1 MTLQGP
7 GRAAAFSTTA
17 DAYAAT
23 MAPALEP
30 VAREVVRRA
39 RLLPGERV
47 LDLGTGTGTAAGLAD
62 GDGRQV
68 TGLDAA
74 PGMLEIAR
82 RTYPDLDF
90 IEADFGAIP
99 EPDTSFDAVLAVHAL
114 LFADDPI
121 ATLAEWL
128 RVTRHGGRLS
138 LSVPGPQDATP
149 SSVLGAVYTRFGIA
163 FGGYPTASDLAGW
176 ATDAGWSDA
185 ETDADATVAIPLAG
199 EEQFRTWTSVAAR
212 ERATAGWSSDERE
225 RLTRELMAAAP
236 RAADGG
242 FRIPFGALYLT
253 AVRA

>member
-47 LDLGTGTGTAAGLAD
+47 LDLGTGTGTAAGLAG
-62 GDGRQV
+62 GDGRHV

-82 RTYPDLDF
+82 RSYPDLDF

-99 EPDTSFDAVLAVHAL
+99 LPDASFDAVLAVHAL
-114 LFADDPI
+114 LFGDDPV

-128 RVTRHGGRLS
+128 RVTRRGGRLA
-138 LSVPGPQDATP
+138 LSVPGPQEAAP
-149 SSVLGAVYTRFGIA
+149 SSVLGAVYERFGIG
-163 FGGYPTASDLAGW
+163 FGDYPTASDVAGW
-176 ATDAGWSDA
+176 ATDAGWADVK
-185 ETDADATVAIPLAG
+185 TDADATIVIPLADN
-199 EEQFRTWTSVAAR
+199 EQFRTWTRVAAR
-212 ERATAGWSSDERE
+212 ERATAGWSAEERE
-225 RLTRELMAAAP
+225 RLNRELMAASP
-236 RAADGG
+236 RAADGS
-242 FRIPFGALYLT
+242 FRIPFGALFLT

>member
-47 LDLGTGTGTAAGLAD
+47 LDLGTGTGTAAGLAS
-62 GDGRQV
+62 GDGRSV

-82 RTYPDLDF
+82 RTYADLDF
-90 IEADFGAIP
+90 IEADFTAIP
-99 EPDTSFDAVLAVHAL
+99 LPDASFDAVLAVHAL
-114 LFADDPI
+114 LFAGDPI

-128 RVTRHGGRLS
+128 RVTRPGGRLS
-138 LSVPGPQDATP
+138 LSVPGPQEAAP
-149 SSVLGAVYTRFGIA
+149 SSVLGPVYSRFGIG
-163 FGGYPTASDLAGW
+163 FGDYPAETDVAAW
-176 ATDAGWSDA
+176 ATAAGWSDV
-185 ETDADATVAIPLAG
+185 ESDADSTVTIPLADD
-199 EEQFRTWTSVAAR
+199 EQFRMWTSVAAR
-212 ERATAGWSSDERE
+212 ERATAGWSADERE

-242 FRIPFGALYLT
+242 YRIPFGALYLT

>member
-47 LDLGTGTGTAAGLAD
+47 LDLGTGTGTAAGLAV
-62 GDGRQV
+62 GDGRHV

-82 RTYPDLDF
+82 HTYPGVDF
-90 IEADFGAIP
+90 IDADFGAIP
-99 EPDTSFDAVLAVHAL
+99 LADASFDALLAVHSL
-114 LFADDPI
+114 LFADDAV
-121 ATLAEWL
+121 ATLTEWL
-128 RVTRHGGRLS
+128 RVTRPGGRLS
-138 LSVPGPQDATP
+138 LSVPGPQNAAP
-149 SSVLGAVYTRFGIA
+149 SSVLGGVYERFGIG
-163 FGGYPTASDLAGW
+163 FGDYPAASAVAGC
-176 ATDAGWSDA
+176 AADAGWSVI
-185 ETDADATVAIPLAG
+185 ETDADATVAIPLAD
-199 EEQFRTWTSVAAR
+199 EEHFRTWTSVAAR
-212 ERATAGWSSDERE
+212 ERATAGWSADERE
-225 RLTRELMAAAP
+225 RLNRELMAASP
-236 RAADGG
+236 RAADGT

>member
-1 MTLQGP
+1 VTLQGP

-47 LDLGTGTGTAAGLAD
+47 LDLGTGTGTAAGLAA
-62 GDGRQV
+62 GEGRHV

-90 IEADFGAIP
+90 IEADFGAMP
-99 EPDTSFDAVLAVHAL
+99 LPDATFDALLAVHAL
-114 LFADDPI
+114 LFADDTV
-121 ATLAEWL
+121 AALAEWR
-128 RVTRHGGRLS
+128 RVTRPGGRIS
-138 LSVPGPQDATP
+138 LSVPGPQEASP
-149 SSVLGAVYTRFGIA
+149 SSVLGSVYERFGIG
-163 FGGYPTASDLAGW
+163 FGNYPGASDVAGW
-176 ATDAGWSDA
+176 ATDAGWSDVVA
-185 ETDADATVAIPLAG
+185 DADETVAIPLADDD
-199 EEQFRTWTSVAAR
+199 EFRTWTSVAAR
-212 ERATAGWSSDERE
+212 ERATAGWSAEDRE

-236 RAADGG
+236 RAAGG
-242 FRIPFGALYLT
+242 GYRIPFGAIYVT
-253 AVRA
+253 AARA